1 MTAAPAAL
9 AALVGRLR
17 CPETGAALAVRH
29 LPGLPEDTALLT
41 GGRYTYPALLGIPR
55 LLDDALRAPLV
66 TLLRLGAAKQAARL
80 ALHWPSKAPV
90 SRIRRRAMRD
100 AARLLPDRPIS
111 ARLLAALSDGGRV
124 LGQHAS
130 FAALL
135 AATTPPDLA
144 GWMLHRFCARPF
156 LPVVPLAAR
165 LLRPGDRVLEI
176 GGGVGHSSF
185 VLARHAGATQV
196 TSLDTVF
203 AHLHVARRFN
213 APGIDAVCA
222 DAARPL
228 PFAEAAFDAV
238 VMTDSFHFVRDQ
250 AGLATEAMRVLG
262 PAGQVLLAHVHNG
275 LHPEPYPGVAQ
286 PPAAY
291 AACFGPLAPVVL
303 RNDRLLAQLDAD
315 GDVDLAHPALVEEV
329 EEVESLSL
337 VARRGAALPGRQGS
351 VWDAVH
357 ARRTRLAP
365 NPLLGAST
373 PLSGHLAAIIA
384 LPVLQPGDLPLG
396 TGSDPGL
403 ASDLLRRR
411 VIVDMPLGFL

>member
-1 MTAAPAAL
+1 MTAERAAL

-29 LPGLPEDTALLT
+29 LPGLPDDAALLT
-41 GGRYTYPALLGIPR
+41 GGRHIYPALLGIPR

-66 TLLRLGAAKQAARL
+66 TLLEAGAVQAAARL
-80 ALHWPSKAPV
+80 ALHWPSKAPG

-100 AARLLPDRPIS
+100 AARLLPDGVAM
-111 ARLLAALSDGGRV
+111 ARLLAAVSDGGRV
-124 LGQHAS
+124 LGPHAS

-156 LPVVPLAAR
+156 LPLVPLAAR
-165 LLRPGDRVLEI
+165 LLRPDDRVLEI

-185 VLARHAGATQV
+185 VLARHVGAARV

-203 AHLHVARRFN
+203 AHLHAARRFN

-222 DAARPL
+222 DAGRPL
-228 PFAEAAFDAV
+228 PFADAAFDAV
-238 VMTDSFHFVRDQ
+238 VMTDSFHFVPDQ
-250 AGLATEAMRVLG
+250 AGLATETMRVLG

-303 RNDRLLAQLDAD
+303 RNDRLLDQLDAD
-315 GDVDLAHPALVEEV
+315 GDVGLDDPALTEDVAA
-329 EEVESLSL
+329 VESLSL
-337 VARRGAALPGRQGS
+337 VARRGAPLPGRQGS
-351 VWDAVH
+351 VWDAVQ

-365 NPLLGAST
+365 NPLLGAGT

-384 LPVLQPGDLPLG
+384 PPQLRADDLPLG
-396 TGSDPGL
+396 PAMDPGR

-411 VIVDMPLGFL
+411 VLVDMPLGFL